1 MTKYSDV
8 KLEEIAFKVDDII
21 VGLINEYKIDPL
33 SLTSIIAARL
43 VLANDFM
50 GSGDE
55 FRKILA
61 NIPEMKLKNI
71 DTTDQIVH

>member
-8 KLEEIAFKVDDII
+8 KLEEIAFKVDDMI
-21 VGLINEYKIDPL
+21 VGLINEYNLDPL
-33 SLTSIIAARL
+33 YLTSIIAARL

-50 GSGDE
+50 GSGDD
-55 FRKILA
+55 FRKLLA
-61 NIPEMKLKNI
+61 NIPEMKLENV

>member
-21 VGLINEYKIDPL
+21 VGLINEYKLDPL

-50 GSGDE
+50 GSGDD
-55 FRKILA
+55 FRKLLA
-61 NIPEMKLKNI
+61 NIPEMKLENV

>member
-50 GSGDE
+50 GSGDD
-55 FRKILA
+55 FRKLLA
-61 NIPEMKLKNI
+61 NIPEMKLENV

>member
-8 KLEEIAFKVDDII
+8 KLEEIAFKVDDMI
-21 VGLINEYKIDPL
+21 VGLINEYNLDPL

-50 GSGDE
+50 GSGDD
-55 FRKILA
+55 FRKLLA
-61 NIPEMKLKNI
+61 NIPEMKLENV

>member
-21 VGLINEYKIDPL
+21 VGLINEYKLDPL
-33 SLTSIIAARL
+33 TLTSIIAARL

-50 GSGDE
+50 GSGDD
-55 FRKILA
+55 FRKLLA
-61 NIPEMKLKNI
+61 NIPEMKLENV

>member
-1 MTKYSDV
+1 MTQQSDV

-33 SLTSIIAARL
+33 SLTSIITARL

-50 GSGDE
+50 GSGEE

-61 NIPEMKLKNI
+61 NIPEMQLKNV
-71 DTTDQIVH
+71 DTTGQIVH

>member
-1 MTKYSDV
+1 MTQQSDV

-50 GSGDE
+50 GSGDD

>member
-1 MTKYSDV
+1 MTQQSDV

-50 GSGDE
+50 GSGDD
-55 FRKILA
+55 FRKIIA
-61 NIPEMKLKNI
+61 NIPEMKLKNV

>member
-1 MTKYSDV
+1 MTQQSDV

-50 GSGDE
+50 GSGEE

-61 NIPEMKLKNI
+61 NIPEMQLKNV
-71 DTTDQIVH
+71 DTTGQIVH